1 MHGEENSALLQAAFV
16 SLCLEFRDTHA
27 DQGPKARSA
36 LNVLPG
42 QMTRGVLHRPVELAA
57 VTGEIKF
64 HFRWTVIRRNIK
76 GRPFG
81 VGFGCLPESLQKG
94 TPSMDSKKYIGMD
107 VHKESISIAV
117 RNAAGKIVM
126 ECIIETKASM
136 ILQCIDGLRGDL
148 HVTFEEGTSAA
159 WLYDLLKPHV
169 TKVVVCDPR
178 KNASMR
184 EGNQSDKID
193 ARRLAEL
200 LRLNHLNPVYHG
212 EHGLRSL
219 KELVRSY
226 LTITKD
232 LGRVMSRVKAIYRS
246 WAIPCTGKQ
255 VYAPRYRAEWLGKIG
270 EPGVRRRAEFYY
282 QQLDALRTVRQQ
294 VRRELLA
301 EGKKHQAWKRLCQI
315 PSIGP
320 IRSAVLLGILQT
332 PHRFRTKRQ
341 LWTYSGFGIET
352 QSSADHRSVN
362 GQLQRAKKQISIRG
376 LNRNHNHDLK
386 NLFKG
391 AAIVASSKPGP
402 FQEFYTALL
411 TKGIRP
417 EMARLT
423 LARKI
428 ATIVLIVW
436 KTGACFDAQYLKPQT
451 A

>member
-1 MHGEENSALLQAAFV
+1 MNN
-16 SLCLEFRDTHA
+16 T
-27 DQGPKARSA
+27 
-36 LNVLPG
+36 
-42 QMTRGVLHRPVELAA
+42 
-57 VTGEIKF
+57 
-64 HFRWTVIRRNIK
+64 
-76 GRPFG
+76 
-81 VGFGCLPESLQKG
+81 
-94 TPSMDSKKYIGMD
+94 KYIGMD
-107 VHKESISIAV
+107 VHRESISIAV
-117 RNAAGKIVM
+117 MNSAGKIM
-126 ECIIETKASM
+126 LECVVETKAS
-136 ILQCIDGLRGDL
+136 IIVQFIDGLRGDL
-148 HVTFEEGTSAA
+148 RVTFEEGTWAA

-169 TKVVVCDPR
+169 TRLVVCDPR
-178 KNASMR
+178 KNASMKQ
-184 EGNQSDKID
+184 GNKSDQID

-200 LRLNHLNPVYHG
+200 LRLDHLSPVYHG

-255 VYAPRYRAEWLGKIG
+255 VYAPQHRAEWLAKIT

-282 QQLDALRTVRQQ
+282 QQLDALRTLRRE
-294 VRRELLA
+294 VRRELL
-301 EGKKHQAWKRLCQI
+301 EESKKHKAWKRLCQI

-320 IRSAVLLGILQT
+320 IRAAVLLGILQT

-341 LWTYSGFGIET
+341 LWTLGGLGIET
-352 QSSADHRSVN
+352 YSSADHRYVE
-362 GQLQRAKKQISIRG
+362 GQLQRSKKPILIRG
-376 LNRNHNHDLK
+376 LNENCNHDLK

-402 FQEFYTALL
+402 FQEFYAALL
-411 TKGIRP
+411 AKGMRA

-436 KTGACFDAQYLKPQT
+436 KKGVCFDAQHLKPQT

>member
-1 MHGEENSALLQAAFV
+1 
-16 SLCLEFRDTHA
+16 
-27 DQGPKARSA
+27 
-36 LNVLPG
+36 
-42 QMTRGVLHRPVELAA
+42 
-57 VTGEIKF
+57 
-64 HFRWTVIRRNIK
+64 
-76 GRPFG
+76 
-81 VGFGCLPESLQKG
+81 
-94 TPSMDSKKYIGMD
+94 MD

-126 ECIIETKASM
+126 ECVIETKASM
-136 ILQCIDGLRGDL
+136 VLQFFDGLRGDL

-169 TKVVVCDPR
+169 RKLVVCDPR

-200 LRLNHLNPVYHG
+200 LRLNHLHPVYHG

-246 WAIPCTGKQ
+246 WAIPCSGKQ
-255 VYAPRYRAEWLGKIG
+255 VYALRHRVEWLGKIT

-301 EGKKHQAWKRLCQI
+301 ESKKHPAWKRLRQI
-315 PSIGP
+315 PAIGP
-320 IRSAVLLGILQT
+320 IRSAVLRGILQT
-332 PHRFRTKRQ
+332 PHRFRSKRQ
-341 LWTYSGFGIET
+341 LWTSSGFGIET
-352 QSSADHRSVN
+352 SSSADHQVVQ
-362 GQLQRAKKQISIRG
+362 GQLARKKKQVGIRG
-376 LNRNHNHDLK
+376 LNRNFNHDLK

-391 AAIVASSKPGP
+391 AAIVAATKPGP
-402 FQEFYTALL
+402 FAEFYAELL
-411 TKGIRP
+411 AKGLRQ

-436 KTGACFDAQYLKPQT
+436 KRGVCFDAQHLKPQT

>member
-1 MHGEENSALLQAAFV
+1 
-16 SLCLEFRDTHA
+16 
-27 DQGPKARSA
+27 
-36 LNVLPG
+36 
-42 QMTRGVLHRPVELAA
+42 
-57 VTGEIKF
+57 
-64 HFRWTVIRRNIK
+64 
-76 GRPFG
+76 
-81 VGFGCLPESLQKG
+81 
-94 TPSMDSKKYIGMD
+94 MDSKKYIGMD

-117 RNAAGKIVM
+117 MNGAGKIVM
-126 ECIIETKASM
+126 ECMVETKASM
-136 ILQCIDGLRGDL
+136 IMQFIDGLRGDL
-148 HVTFEEGTSAA
+148 HVTFEEGTWAA

-178 KNASMR
+178 KNALLKA
-184 EGNQSDKID
+184 GNKSDRID
-193 ARRLAEL
+193 ARKLAEL
-200 LRLNHLNPVYHG
+200 LYLNKLQPVYHG
-212 EHGLRSL
+212 EHGVGTL
-219 KELVRSY
+219 KELSRSY

-246 WAIPCTGKQ
+246 WAIPCTGKR
-255 VYAPRYRAEWLGKIG
+255 VYAPRHRVEWLGKIG

-282 QQLDALRTVRQQ
+282 QQLDALRTVRQE

-352 QSSADHRSVN
+352 QSSADHRRVD
-362 GQLQRAKKQISIRG
+362 GQLQRAKKQSSIRG
-376 LNRNHNHDLK
+376 LNRNCNHDLK

-411 TKGIRP
+411 SKGIRP

-436 KTGACFDAQYLKPQT
+436 KRGACFDAQHLKPQT